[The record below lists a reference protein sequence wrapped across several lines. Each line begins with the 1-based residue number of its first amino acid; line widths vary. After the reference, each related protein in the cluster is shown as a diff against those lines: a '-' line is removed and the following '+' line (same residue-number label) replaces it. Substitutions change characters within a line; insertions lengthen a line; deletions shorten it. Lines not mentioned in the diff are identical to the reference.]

1 MWWFWLGIT
10 IFSLYQGSISD
21 YYFGFLFPV
30 PAILLGAAAGYLFEK
45 NFLGKFVIGLVTIWL
60 IYDQSGRLF
69 LRFEPNRL
77 LQQTEAVSRQV
88 ISLSGDEPY
97 NFALITS
104 GNSDHAY
111 RYFLEKLNRGPVKLQ
126 DEITGQLIAVCEKP
140 VDDCHPLGNPL
151 WEIAGF
157 GRAEVVDS
165 KVVPPGITIY
175 RLTHYFGPL

>member
-1 MWWFWLGIT
+1 MVGI
-10 IFSLYQGSISD
+10 
-21 YYFGFLFPV
+21 
-30 PAILLGAAAGYLFEK
+30 AA
-45 NFLGKFVIGLVTIWL
+45 VWL

-77 LQQTEAVSRQV
+77 LQQTEAVARQV
-88 ISLSGDEPY
+88 ISLSGDEQY

-126 DEITGQLIAVCEKP
+126 DSITGQLIAVCEKS

-157 GRAEVVDS
+157 SRAEVVDS

-175 RLTHYFGPL
+175 RLTHYFGQD